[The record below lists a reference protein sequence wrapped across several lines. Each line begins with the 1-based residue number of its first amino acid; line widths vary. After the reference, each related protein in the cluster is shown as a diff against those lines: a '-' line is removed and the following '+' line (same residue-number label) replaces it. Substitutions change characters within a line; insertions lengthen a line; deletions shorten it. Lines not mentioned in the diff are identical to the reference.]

1 MSKRIFLDNAAT
13 TPMAPEIIDM
23 ISDMMKTHFANPSS
37 AHSFGRESK
46 IVVEN
51 ARKTIAKLLNTA
63 PGTIFFT
70 SGGTEAD
77 NMAIK
82 CGIHDHKI
90 THAITSKLSH
100 HAVLYPLEDLEKE
113 GIIKLS
119 YVNIDKNGVVDLNH
133 LEELLKNN
141 PRTFVSIMHANNE
154 IGTMQDIRSIGDIC
168 KQYNAIFHSDTVQ
181 TIAHFP
187 FDMKELNVDFMAASA
202 HKFHGPKGVG
212 FVFISEDIQINPL
225 LRGGGQERNMRAG
238 TENIYG
244 IAALA
249 MAMEMA
255 YENLEEEIKYI
266 KGIKKHMIEKLQT
279 ELDDVQFYGTCL
291 DLDNSLYT
299 VLSCHFPETDIAEM
313 LLFNLDILG
322 VACSGGSACA
332 SGGSKGSHVLSAL
345 TPDSKRPGIRFSFS
359 KYTTKE
365 DVDFAIQKLKE
376 LFAQSLESAI

>member
-1 MSKRIFLDNAAT
+1 MSTRVFLDNAAT

-23 ISDMMKTHFANPSS
+23 MSEMMKTHFANPSS
-37 AHSFGRESK
+37 VHSYGRESK

-51 ARKTIAKLLNTA
+51 ARKKIASLLNTS
-63 PGTIFFT
+63 PGSIFFT

-90 THAITSKLSH
+90 THAITSKISH

-119 YVNIDKNGVVDLNH
+119 YVNIDENGVVDLNH
-133 LEELLKNN
+133 LEELLQNN

-154 IGTMQDIRSIGDIC
+154 IGTIQDIKAIGDLC
-168 KQYNAIFHSDTVQ
+168 KEHKAIFHSDTVQ
-181 TIAHFP
+181 TMAHFP
-187 FDMKELNVDFMAASA
+187 FNMQELQVDFMAASA

-212 FVFISEDIQINPL
+212 FVYISEDIQIKPM

-244 IAALA
+244 IAALS

-255 YENLEEEIKYI
+255 YENLEEETNYI
-266 KGIKKHMIEKLQT
+266 KGLKKYMMEKLKS
-279 ELDDVQFYGTCL
+279 EIEDVQFYGKCT
-291 DLDNSLYT
+291 DLENTLYT

-322 VACSGGSACA
+322 VACSGGSACS
-332 SGGSKGSHVLSAL
+332 SGSSKGSHVL
-345 TPDSKRPGIRFSFS
+345 TEIVPDSKRPGIRFSFS
-359 KYTTKE
+359 KYNTKE
-365 DVDFAIQKLKE
+365 EIDYTIEKLKE
-376 LFAQSLESAI
+376 LFS